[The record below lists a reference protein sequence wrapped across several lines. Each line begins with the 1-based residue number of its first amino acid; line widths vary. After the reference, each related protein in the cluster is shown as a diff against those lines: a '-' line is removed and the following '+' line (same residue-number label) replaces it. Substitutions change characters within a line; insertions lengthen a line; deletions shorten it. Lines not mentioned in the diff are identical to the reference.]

1 MSTVKKTPSRSIL
14 AMTRD
19 ESALLYRESEIS
31 SIDIYQLVD
40 IEEIKD
46 GIILELVNE
55 RFEIVPVGIIE
66 QISETPGLISRLLQ
80 RLAGLHQ

>member
-46 GIILELVNE
+46 
-55 RFEIVPVGIIE
+55 
-66 QISETPGLISRLLQ
+66 
-80 RLAGLHQ
+80 

>member
-31 SIDIYQLVD
+31 SIDICS
-40 IEEIKD
+40 
-46 GIILELVNE
+46 IL
-55 RFEIVPVGIIE
+55 F
-66 QISETPGLISRLLQ
+66 ISLWTLKKLKME
-80 RLAGLHQ
+80 